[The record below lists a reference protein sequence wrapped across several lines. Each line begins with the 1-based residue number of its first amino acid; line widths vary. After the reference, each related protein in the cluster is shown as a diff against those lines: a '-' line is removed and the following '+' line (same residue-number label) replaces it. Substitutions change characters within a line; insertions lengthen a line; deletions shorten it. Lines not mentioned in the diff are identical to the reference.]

1 MADRKRHEGT
11 VPEEGTVPAKEPVA
25 EEGTVPEQGTVP
37 DLEQRLEALAA
48 ERDEYLNDLK
58 RVAAEFENYRKRAA
72 RDQADFALRA
82 NERLVKELLPVLDD
96 LGRALEAAEKHEEA
110 AAKPPVRERGPVE
123 GARGNREVPPASDIT
138 EGVRLVHRQLAEL
151 LRKEGL
157 AEIETDGKFDPH
169 VHEALLTQP
178 SEAPEGSVID
188 VVQKGYRLGDRVLR
202 PARVVVAA
210 APPEVNGGDSP

>member
-1 MADRKRHEGT
+1 MADQKRQEGT
-11 VPEEGTVPAKEPVA
+11 VPEEGTVPTNETLA
-25 EEGTVPEQGTVP
+25 EKGAVPEQGTVP
-37 DLEQRLEALAA
+37 DPEQRLEALAA

-96 LGRALEAAEKHEEA
+96 LGRALEAAEKHEEV
-110 AAKPPVRERGPVE
+110 KLE
-123 GARGNREVPPASDIT
+123 
-138 EGVRLVHRQLAEL
+138 EGVRLVHRQLAET